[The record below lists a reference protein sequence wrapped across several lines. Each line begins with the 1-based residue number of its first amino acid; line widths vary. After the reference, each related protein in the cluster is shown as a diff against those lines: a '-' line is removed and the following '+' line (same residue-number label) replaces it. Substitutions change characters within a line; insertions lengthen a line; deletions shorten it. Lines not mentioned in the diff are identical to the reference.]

1 MRFLLVLSLLLCLV
15 VISAQMVIPPEE
27 ALGRGG
33 RDNDKGRG
41 GRGGKGKGKG
51 TEPVM
56 GGSQALQ
63 KQIGTLQEKVTS
75 AKETLEPF
83 KGGSLKGL
91 VGLLKVNEAVVTLGE
106 TIDRTTESAE
116 ATDTLSAKEST
127 EIGTRFLGLQPDIN
141 NLLTELQSKRCEF
154 DKAGFKIL
162 DVRSLIR
169 DSVVVQKDKASDLG
183 GAFTKALDPQFQP
196 IATQVSDQI
205 QSNFTQ
211 AIGEYEGRGG
221 KIKIPSKAVGRR
233 LHFPIDNPIGIPTK
247 AVPKLTDLLAGVA
260 RALGIGDRDRMA
272 MTMMTTTAAAAGP
285 VPNAAAAVPMM
296 TNFASAEAAFADID
310 ASDTVQANAAVEA
323 ALRGT
328 SDMEL
333 RRLGPDENDL
343 RGVPPLVL
351 AVLRRYDII

>member
-15 VISAQMVIPPEE
+15 VISAQLVIPPEE
-27 ALGRGG
+27 ALGRVG
-33 RDNDKGRG
+33 RDKGRG
-41 GRGGKGKGKG
+41 GRGKDKDKGKGKGK
-51 TEPVM
+51 EPVM

-63 KQIGTLQEKVTS
+63 KQIGNLQEKVTS

-106 TIDRTTESAE
+106 TIDRATESAE

-127 EIGTRFLGLQPDIN
+127 EIGTRFLSLQPDIN
-141 NLLTELQSKRCEF
+141 NLLTELQSKRGEF

-169 DSVVVQKDKASDLG
+169 DSVVIQKDKASDLG

-221 KIKIPSKAVGRR
+221 KIKIPSKAV
-233 LHFPIDNPIGIPTK
+233 PQ
-247 AVPKLTDLLAGVA
+247 LTNLLAGVA
-260 RALGIGDRDRMA
+260 RALGVGDRDRMA
-272 MTMMTTTAAAAGP
+272 MMMTAAGP
-285 VPNAAAAVPMM
+285 VPNAAEAVPM
-296 TNFASAEAAFADID
+296 TNFASAEAAFADIN

-343 RGVPPLVL
+343 RGIPPLVL

>member
-15 VISAQMVIPPEE
+15 VISAQLVIPPEE

-33 RDNDKGRG
+33 RDKGRG
-41 GRGGKGKGKG
+41 GRGKDKDKGKGKGK
-51 TEPVM
+51 EPVM

-127 EIGTRFLGLQPDIN
+127 EIGTRFLSLQPDIN
-141 NLLTELQSKRCEF
+141 NLLTELQSKRGEF

-169 DSVVVQKDKASDLG
+169 DSVVIQKDKASDLG

-205 QSNFTQ
+205 QSNFSQ

-221 KIKIPSKAVGRR
+221 KIKIPSKAV
-233 LHFPIDNPIGIPTK
+233 PQ
-247 AVPKLTDLLAGVA
+247 LTNLLAGVA
-260 RALGIGDRDRMA
+260 RALGVGDRDKMA
-272 MTMMTTTAAAAGP
+272 MMMAAAGP
-285 VPNAAAAVPMM
+285 VPNAAEAVPM
-296 TNFASAEAAFADID
+296 TNFASAEAAFADIN
-310 ASDTVQANAAVEA
+310 ASDTVQANTAVEA

-343 RGVPPLVL
+343 RGIPPLVL

>member
-15 VISAQMVIPPEE
+15 VISAQLVIPPEE
-27 ALGRGG
+27 ALVRGG
-33 RDNDKGRG
+33 RDKGRG
-41 GRGGKGKGKG
+41 GRGKDKDKGKGKGK
-51 TEPVM
+51 EPVM

-127 EIGTRFLGLQPDIN
+127 EIGTRFLSLQPDIN
-141 NLLTELQSKRCEF
+141 NLLTELQSKRGEF

-169 DSVVVQKDKASDLG
+169 DSVVIQKDKASDLG

-221 KIKIPSKAVGRR
+221 KIKIPSKAV
-233 LHFPIDNPIGIPTK
+233 PQ
-247 AVPKLTDLLAGVA
+247 LTNLLAGVA
-260 RALGIGDRDRMA
+260 RALGVGDRDKMA
-272 MTMMTTTAAAAGP
+272 MMMAAAGP
-285 VPNAAAAVPMM
+285 VPNAAEAVPM
-296 TNFASAEAAFADID
+296 TNFASAEAAFADIN
-310 ASDTVQANAAVEA
+310 ASDTVQANTAVEA

-343 RGVPPLVL
+343 RGIPPLVL